1 MSGYVPDAG
10 DIVWIDMSPQA
21 GQETAFR
28 HPAVVL
34 TPAYYSVAT
43 GLALVVPM
51 TTKAKGG
58 SFEVPMRGAQRA
70 KGVVLANELRT
81 VDYAARNAEKFDRC
95 PSDVLRAIRDIGE
108 ALVRGE

>member
-1 MSGYVPDAG
+1 VSPYTPDRG
-10 DIVWIDMSPQA
+10 DVVWVDLSPQA
-21 GQETAFR
+21 GGETAFR

-34 TPAYYSVAT
+34 TPAFYSNAT

-58 SFEVPMRGAQRA
+58 SFEVPMRGARRA
-70 KGVVLANELRT
+70 KGVVLANELRS
-81 VDYAARNAEKFDRC
+81 VDYTARRVERFDAC
-95 PSDVLRAIRDIGE
+95 PGDVLDRVTAIAT

>member
-1 MSGYVPDAG
+1 MSGYVPEAG
-10 DIVWIDMSPQA
+10 DIVWIDLSPQA

-58 SFEVPMRGAQRA
+58 TFEVPMRGAKRA

-81 VDYAARNAEKFDRC
+81 VDYAARNTEKFDVC
-95 PSDVLRAIRDIGE
+95 PADVLQQVRDIGE